1 MFRATPAFAC
11 LLASVLLGGC
21 ALPPEGA
28 PRSLAA
34 TADAYGYERA
44 GFATAA
50 PSPSSRGVAG
60 SAPRHVASA
69 APVATAAPVMAP
81 QARIV
86 AAGAPK
92 ENAFHAPAVVVG
104 VTRSGGYVSG
114 GRTLTAAQL
123 PEVFAAAARKDPA
136 TVAIIRPAQGAPQ
149 WAVQRAA
156 DLGNAAGLHC
166 LPFPAR

>member
-50 PSPSSRGVAG
+50 APSSRGVAG
-60 SAPRHVASA
+60 SAPRHA
-69 APVATAAPVMAP
+69 APSVPVAMP
-81 QARIV
+81 QTRIV

>member
-44 GFATAA
+44 GFATA
-50 PSPSSRGVAG
+50 SPPTSSRGVAG
-60 SAPRHVASA
+60 SAPRHAASA
-69 APVATAAPVMAP
+69 APAAPP
-81 QARIV
+81 RIV
-86 AAGAPK
+86 VAGAPK

>member
-1 MFRATPAFAC
+1 MSRALPSTAC
-11 LLASVLLGGC
+11 LAALLLAGC

-34 TADAYGYERA
+34 AADAYGYERA
-44 GFATAA
+44 GRARPAA
-50 PSPSSRGVAG
+50 PARP
-60 SAPRHVASA
+60 APRHA
-69 APVATAAPVMAP
+69 APAAAP
-81 QARIV
+81 QTRIV

-92 ENAFHAPAVVVG
+92 QNAFHAPAVAVG
-104 VTRSGGYVSG
+104 VTRAGGYVVG
-114 GRTLTAAQL
+114 GRALTAAQL
-123 PEVFAAAARKDPA
+123 SSAFQAAKRKDPA

-149 WAVQRAA
+149 AAVQRAA

>member
-1 MFRATPAFAC
+1 MFHASPASAC
-11 LLASVLLGGC
+11 LLAAVLLGGC

-44 GFATAA
+44 GFATPAPAAAARPA
-50 PSPSSRGVAG
+50 PSAVGVAG
-60 SAPRHVASA
+60 YAPRHA
-69 APVATAAPVMAP
+69 APAAAP

-92 ENAFHAPAVVVG
+92 QNAFHAPAVVVG

-114 GRTLTAAQL
+114 GRTLGAAQL
-123 PEVFAAAARKDPA
+123 AEAFAAAARKDPA
-136 TVAIIRPAQGAPQ
+136 TVAIIRPSKGAPQ

-166 LPFPAR
+166 LPFPAQ

>member
-1 MFRATPAFAC
+1 MGVGPALAAAAAAL
-11 LLASVLLGGC
+11 LLAGC

-28 PRSLAA
+28 PRSVAA

-44 GFATAA
+44 GFLTPAPVAAAAARPA
-50 PSPSSRGVAG
+50 PSAPGVAG
-60 SAPRHVASA
+60 SAPRH
-69 APVATAAPVMAP
+69 ATAFVPSSS
-81 QARIV
+81 ARIV

-92 ENAFHAPAVVVG
+92 QNAFHAPAVVVG

-136 TVAIIRPAQGAPQ
+136 TVAIIRPSKGAPQ

-166 LPFPAR
+166 LPFPAQ

>member
-1 MFRATPAFAC
+1 MARAHLVAICAGAL
-11 LLASVLLGGC
+11 LLAGC

-34 TADAYGYERA
+34 TADAFGYERA
-44 GFATAA
+44 GLGAPPPAA
-50 PSPSSRGVAG
+50 SRPAPPSRVAAG
-60 SAPRHVASA
+60 SAPRHAAVPA
-69 APVATAAPVMAP
+69 APA

-92 ENAFHAPAVVVG
+92 PNAFHAPAVAVG
-104 VTRSGGYVSG
+104 VTRSGGYVVG
-114 GRTLTAAQL
+114 GRTLSAAQL
-123 PEVFAAAARKDPA
+123 ASVFQDAKSRDPA
-136 TVAIIRPAQGAPQ
+136 TVAIIRPAPGAPQ